1 MQPKIIEKY
10 FFFGLLFATFIFTFF
25 IFQPFWIVLILGTSF
40 AIVLHPVYAWLKN
53 KKLPEWLSALVTLIL
68 FILLLC
74 GPLLGIGAIVF
85 NQSQDVYRVVVS
97 EGNAQPFLYSI
108 ENRINN
114 ILPEFINFDIN
125 QRTTEFISYLSK
137 NIANIF
143 STTVSAFFSF
153 LLMLLIIFYL
163 LKDGARWKKA
173 IVLISPLQ
181 DKEDERIIT
190 RLASSVN
197 AVIKGYMFVALI
209 QGVVM
214 GIGLWIFNVPN
225 PALWG
230 VVAAVSSLL
239 PMIGTALVSVP
250 AIIFLFATGN
260 TIASLGLIIWS
271 VVAVGTI
278 DNFLSPIIVGKKIHL
293 PSIIILF
300 SVLGGISLL
309 GPVGILIGPLTVS
322 LLYTLISIYR
332 SEFFKQNAIL

>member
-10 FFFGLLFATFIFTFF
+10 FFFGLLLATFIFTFF
-25 IFQPFWIVLILGTSF
+25 IFQPFWIVLILGISF
-40 AIVLHPVYAWLKN
+40 AIVLHPVYSWLN
-53 KKLPEWLSALVTLIL
+53 NRKLPEWLSALVTLIL

-163 LKDGARWKKA
+163 LKDGTRWKKA

-214 GIGLWIFNVPN
+214 GIGLWIFHVPN

-250 AIIFLFATGN
+250 AIIFLFVTGN
-260 TIASLGLIIWS
+260 TVSSLGLIIWS